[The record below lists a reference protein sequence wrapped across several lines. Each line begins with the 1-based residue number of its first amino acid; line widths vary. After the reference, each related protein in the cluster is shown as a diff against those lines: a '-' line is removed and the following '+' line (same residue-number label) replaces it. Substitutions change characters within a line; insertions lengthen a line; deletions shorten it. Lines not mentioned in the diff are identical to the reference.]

1 MASCGPGNP
10 ESCER
15 AREFSGMSQ
24 QRDEEL
30 ASACVD
36 RASSLCR
43 TAVQLATAS
52 GNVVFFDRQGKPLAV
67 PADSPMIQATPD
79 PRDGT
84 WHYTIAASVA
94 EGLAIDSGGG
104 ALSGIGSTI
113 RNMFGPTTARVTT
126 NAKIAS
132 FSDEAKLVSH
142 FQKHGAEF
150 GVKTSSEY
158 LQVGRD
164 IMQNGDKVLYVYKGE
179 VRTGY
184 VQFMGNSARGDAK
197 FGFVGTNINGAIT
210 TIHVESGKNFWKM
223 LNGSSVDKTI
233 RSVR

>member
-1 MASCGPGNP
+1 
-10 ESCER
+10 
-15 AREFSGMSQ
+15 
-24 QRDEEL
+24 
-30 ASACVD
+30 
-36 RASSLCR
+36 
-43 TAVQLATAS
+43 
-52 GNVVFFDRQGKPLAV
+52 
-67 PADSPMIQATPD
+67 MIQATPD

-184 VQFMGNSARGDAK
+184 VQFMENSARGDAK

-210 TIHVESGKNFWKM
+210 TIHVESGKNFRKM